1 MITIKKTI
9 NLLLENK
16 ALVLILLT
24 ATILRFYH
32 LDFQSLW
39 MDEIYTLNVADSKH
53 TFSQIISE
61 VNLRES
67 YPYLYF
73 FIMNTL
79 FSLFGDTSIVARIAS
94 AIFGTLAVLMIYK
107 LGKELY
113 SKNVGLIAALLLSFN
128 QFAIFHSQE
137 VRAYSFYLL
146 GLLFS
151 YYCFIKFIKEDNNK
165 NMLLY
170 AFSTGLLLNT
180 NFFSVLNILS
190 QGLFMVFVLISLDK
204 NERNSY
210 LKKMLIITSIAL
222 LFFLPNAYKF
232 YLLTNL
238 IVLWI
243 PKASD
248 EAFVSVLKEILGS
261 SIYLIFIYSTLF
273 TFFMV
278 KVFSQKETRKLKEML
293 SKKLIFSYL
302 IIFSWISFVL
312 IIIIFKSYVGL
323 SIFLSRYFM
332 SILPA
337 FILAISIALVRIKN
351 IQIRLSFLVLLIFFM
366 VFDLIVVK
374 KYYKTIAKSQ
384 YREVSK
390 FIIDNNKNNET
401 VYTSLSYWYGYYLS
415 NEKTKTN
422 LIEKPLDDIV
432 NEMVQDTTK
441 IKEFW
446 YADAHNS
453 PYNPTDQTKKFLDT
467 NFYVENNFD
476 GYDAWTK
483 HYILIKNAKT
493 TIDISKYKNLKKQNG
508 DLFNLNIESFKFQD
522 NIITTSGWAFFG
534 DQTSDQTD
542 IKLILIKDIK
552 NTKILQTQKVIR
564 KDISEYFKSSFDYS
578 NSGFTSS
585 THLESFQKG
594 YYKLGVYLIN
604 KTSKKEGLILTDKFV
619 VIN

>member
-1 MITIKKTI
+1 MTTIKKAI
-9 NLLLENK
+9 NLVLDNK
-16 ALVLILLT
+16 VLVLILLT
-24 ATILRFYH
+24 ASILRLYKI
-32 LDFQSLW
+32 DFQSLW

-53 TFSQIISE
+53 SFSKIISE

-73 FIMNTL
+73 FIMNSL
-79 FSLFGDTSIVARIAS
+79 FTLFGDISIVGRISS
-94 AIFGTLAVLMIYK
+94 AIFGILTVWMMYK

-128 QFAIFHSQE
+128 HFAIFHSQE

-151 YYCFIKFIKEDNNK
+151 YYCFIKFLKEDNRK
-165 NMLLY
+165 NMLMY
-170 AFSTGLLLNT
+170 SFSAGLLLNT

-190 QGLFMVFVLISLDK
+190 QGIVMVFVLISLNK
-204 NERNSY
+204 NDRNSF
-210 LKKMLIITSIAL
+210 LKKMLIISGVML
-222 LFFLPNAYKF
+222 LFFLPNIYKF

-243 PKASD
+243 PQASD
-248 EAFVSVLKEILGS
+248 EAFVNVLKEIFSS

-278 KVFSQKETRKLKEML
+278 KVFSQKKTKKIEEVL

-302 IIFSWISFVL
+302 VIFSWIGIVL
-312 IIIIFKSYVGL
+312 TIIIFKSYSGL
-323 SIFLSRYFM
+323 SIFLSRYFT

-351 IQIRLSFLVLLIFFM
+351 SQVRFSFLALLVFFM
-366 VFDLIVVK
+366 AFDLIVVK
-374 KYYKTIAKSQ
+374 KYYTTITKSQ

-390 FIIDNNKNNET
+390 FILDNNKNNKT

-422 LIEKPLDDIV
+422 LIEKPLEDII
-432 NEMVQDTTK
+432 NEMSQDSLK

-446 YADAHNS
+446 YADAHNR
-453 PYNPTDQTKKFLDT
+453 PYNPTEKTKKFLET
-467 NFYVENNFD
+467 NFSVENNFD

-483 HYILIKNAKT
+483 HYILIKNAKK
-493 TIDISKYKNLKKQNG
+493 TIDISKYRNLKEQNG
-508 DLFNLNIESFKFQD
+508 DLFKLNIESYKFD
-522 NIITTSGWAFFG
+522 NNTITITGWAFFG
-534 DQTSDQTD
+534 EQTSDKTE
-542 IKLILIKDIK
+542 IKLILIKDNK
-552 NTKILQTQKVIR
+552 STKIIQTQKVIR

-578 NSGFTSS
+578 NSGFT
-585 THLESFQKG
+585 TTTNLESFEKG
-594 YYKLGVYLIN
+594 NYTLAVYLIN
-604 KTSKKEGLILTDKFV
+604 KTSKKEGLILTDKF
-619 VIN
+619 IIIK